1 MDPLETLSNEHGL
14 IRQYLDNLSVAG
26 EKLEGGGRV
35 PRDFFEK
42 AVEFARTF
50 TDKFHHY
57 KEEHVLFMR
66 VAQLKKGA
74 VDAEI
79 DALRLQH
86 ERGRSIVTGIADALD
101 GYEKGDNINS
111 ARLIE
116 NLAAYTSLLRHHIH
130 KEDHVFYPLA
140 REELTEQDEQD
151 LVKEF
156 ENAREK
162 SGGMAFEEA
171 HKAVV
176 DMGSILAH
184 LD

>member
-1 MDPLETLSNEHGL
+1 MDPLEILSNEHGL
-14 IRQYLDNLSVAG
+14 IRQYLDNLSLAA
-26 EKLEGGGRV
+26 EKLEEGGRV
-35 PRDFFEK
+35 PREFFEK
-42 AVEFARTF
+42 AVDFSRTF
-50 TDKFHHY
+50 TDKFHHF

-66 VAQLKKGA
+66 LAQRKQGA

-79 DALRLQH
+79 EALRLQH

-101 GYEKGDNINS
+101 GYEKGDTINS

-130 KEDHVFYPLA
+130 KEDHIFYPMA
-140 REELTEQDEQD
+140 REELTDQDEQE

-156 ENAREK
+156 DNAREK
-162 SGGMAFEEA
+162 SGGIAFEEA

-176 DMGSILAH
+176 DMGSILTH
-184 LD
+184 MQ